1 MNRSHLSSS
10 NAIAT
15 QNEQFVA
22 QRESAKARAE
32 ALRREAI
39 GSLFDAA
46 IGRFITW
53 TRRSSRSRSLPA
65 PRPNREPNLA

>member
-1 MNRSHLSSS
+1 MNRKLLSSS

-15 QNEQFVA
+15 ENEQFVA

-39 GSLFDAA
+39 GSLLDAA
-46 IGRFITW
+46 ISRFSTW
-53 TRRSSRSRSLPA
+53 VRRSSRSRTLAA
-65 PRPNREPNLA
+65 PHRDREPNLA

>member
-1 MNRSHLSSS
+1 MNRSFLSLS

-15 QNEQFVA
+15 ENEQFVA

-39 GSLFDAA
+39 GSLLDAA
-46 IGRFITW
+46 INRFSTW
-53 TRRSSRSRSLPA
+53 MRRSSRSRTLAA
-65 PRPNREPNLA
+65 PRANREPNLA